1 MLPRVLRRRKSAL
14 VGALILAVVALAA
27 LFAPALAPHDPIKV
41 RPAEALSPPSLAHPF
56 GTDQY
61 GRDILSRAMTGAR
74 LSLLSGLGAVAVALT
89 AGVVV
94 GLACGVIG
102 GWTDLLV
109 MRVVDIMMA
118 FPGILMAL
126 VVVAVLGQGT
136 VNVMLAV
143 GVSLIPTF
151 VRLVRGDVLSVRENA
166 YVEAAR
172 ALGCWPA
179 RVALRHVLP
188 NVVAPIIVL
197 STVAIAWSI
206 ILGASLSFLGLGPR
220 PPIRV
225 GHRSEQRAQL
235 SPARMVDLLSAR
247 LLHHAHGG
255 GGQPGRRCPARRA
268 GSAPAV
274 ARQSLS
280 RVLDEAADG
289 GTEYRTGAG
298 WTS

>member
-1 MLPRVLRRRKSAL
+1 MLRRRKSAL
-14 VGALILAVVALAA
+14 VGVVILAVVALAA
-27 LFAPALAPHDPIKV
+27 LFAPVLAPYDPIKI

-74 LSLLSGLGAVAVALT
+74 LSLMTGLGAVLVALT
-89 AGVVV
+89 AGVIV

-136 VNVMLAV
+136 LNVMLAV

-151 VRLVRGDVLSVRENA
+151 VRLVRGDVLSVRENQ

-172 ALGCWPA
+172 ALGCWQT

-188 NVVAPIIVL
+188 NVVAPIIVI

-220 PPIRV
+220 PPIPEWGIDLSGGRNYLLRAWWISSVPGLCIMLTVVAVNLV
-225 GHRSEQRAQL
+225 GDALRDELDPRLRSLANL
-235 SPARMVDLLSAR
+235 
-247 LLHHAHGG
+247 
-255 GGQPGRRCPARRA
+255 
-268 GSAPAV
+268 
-274 ARQSLS
+274 
-280 RVLDEAADG
+280 
-289 GTEYRTGAG
+289 
-298 WTS
+298 

>member
-1 MLPRVLRRRKSAL
+1 MVPRLLRRRKMAL
-14 VGALILAVVALAA
+14 AGAVILAVIAA
-27 LFAPALAPHDPIKV
+27 AAVLAPVLAPYDPIKV
-41 RPAEALSPPSLAHPF
+41 RPADALTPPGWQHPL

-61 GRDILSRAMTGAR
+61 GRDILSRAIVGAR
-74 LSLLSGLGAVAVALT
+74 LSLVTGLGAVVIALT

-94 GLACGVIG
+94 GLSCGVIG

-109 MRVVDIMMA
+109 MRLVDIMMA
-118 FPGILMAL
+118 FPGILLAL

-172 ALGCWPA
+172 AVGCWPA

-197 STVAIAWSI
+197 ATVAIAWSI
-206 ILGASLSFLGLGPR
+206 IIGASLSFLGLGPR
-220 PPIRV
+220 PPVPEWGIDLSNGRNYLLRAWWISSVPGFCIMLTVVAVNLV
-225 GHRSEQRAQL
+225 GDALRDELDPRLRSLANL
-235 SPARMVDLLSAR
+235 
-247 LLHHAHGG
+247 
-255 GGQPGRRCPARRA
+255 
-268 GSAPAV
+268 
-274 ARQSLS
+274 
-280 RVLDEAADG
+280 
-289 GTEYRTGAG
+289 
-298 WTS
+298 

>member
-1 MLPRVLRRRKSAL
+1 MRLRRRKSAL
-14 VGALILAVVALAA
+14 VGAVILTVIALAA
-27 LFAPALAPHDPIKV
+27 VCAPLVVPYDPIRI

-61 GRDILSRAMTGAR
+61 GRDILSRAVAGAR
-74 LSLLSGLGAVAVALT
+74 LSLMTGLGAVAVALT
-89 AGVVV
+89 AGVIV
-94 GLACGVIG
+94 GLTCGVVG

-126 VVVAVLGQGT
+126 VVVAVLGQGML
-136 VNVMLAV
+136 NVMLAV

-179 RVALRHVLP
+179 RVAIRHVLP
-188 NVVAPIIVL
+188 NVVAPIIVI

-220 PPIRV
+220 PPIPEWGIDLSGGRNYLL
-225 GHRSEQRAQL
+225 RAWWI
-235 SPARMVDLLSAR
+235 S
-247 LLHHAHGG
+247 
-255 GGQPGRRCPARRA
+255 
-268 GSAPAV
+268 SAPGFCIMLTVVAV
-274 ARQSLS
+274 NLVGDALRDELDPRLKSLAN
-280 RVLDEAADG
+280 L
-289 GTEYRTGAG
+289 
-298 WTS
+298 

>member
-1 MLPRVLRRRKSAL
+1 MRPRVLRRRKSAL
-14 VGALILAVVALAA
+14 VGALILAAVALAA
-27 LFAPALAPHDPIKV
+27 LFAPALAPYDPIKV
-41 RPAEALSPPSLAHPF
+41 RPAEALSPPSLTHPF

-74 LSLLSGLGAVAVALT
+74 L
-89 AGVVV
+89 

-102 GWTDLLV
+102 GWADLLV
-109 MRVVDIMMA
+109 MRAVDIMMA

-136 VNVMLAV
+136 INVMLAV

-188 NVVAPIIVL
+188 NVVAPIIVI

-220 PPIRV
+220 PPIPEWGIDLSTGRNYLLRAWWISSVPGFCIMLTVVAVNLV
-225 GHRSEQRAQL
+225 GDALRDELDPRLRSLANL
-235 SPARMVDLLSAR
+235 
-247 LLHHAHGG
+247 
-255 GGQPGRRCPARRA
+255 
-268 GSAPAV
+268 
-274 ARQSLS
+274 
-280 RVLDEAADG
+280 
-289 GTEYRTGAG
+289 
-298 WTS
+298 